1 MSIPFIICNELRE
14 IDNSCIFI
22 LKNLLQNEEMEFI
35 NKVIDEDT
43 PCVEDYSTTCNVK
56 SKYTPF
62 NLISQKNPKIGKI
75 VERVFKKI
83 QSEIFNEI
91 TTDPIHVDYEYMQ
104 FRKIYGATRRHVDGT
119 SDISTQDRTCSVII
133 ALNDDYEGG
142 EFEFPHQNV
151 KVKLKA
157 GEAIIF
163 PPYWTHPHRT
173 NDLNG
178 TYRYTINSWICYNI
192 NLDTQ

>member
-22 LKNLLQNEEMEFI
+22 LKNLLQNEEMKFI

-43 PCVEDYSTTCNVK
+43 PGVEDYSTTCNVK
-56 SKYTPF
+56 SKYTTF

-104 FRKIYGATRRHVDGT
+104 FRKIYGATRRHVDGI
-119 SDISTQDRTCSVII
+119 SDVSTQGRAFSVII

-163 PPYWTHPHRT
+163 PPYWTHPHST
-173 NDLNG
+173 NDLIDG
-178 TYRYTINSWICYNI
+178 TSRYTINMWMCYKY
-192 NLDTQ
+192 